1 MYNTKKQIMNWLHQ
15 VSVNDSMSK
24 PYSMSNRLS
33 LQSHF
38 LSVGV
43 PSVPIITDVT
53 AGILQF
59 TIKVYL
65 YGGHTSLNFNVSIIS
80 EQNAVTYIPVTQTN
94 ISSGLMYYTI
104 NIGVAFYKPGRY
116 RFAVSASNLFGK
128 SAMKSDVYPPADIN
142 GLEGNTNYSE
152 SYGIIFNY

>member
-1 MYNTKKQIMNWLHQ
+1 M
-15 VSVNDSMSK
+15 
-24 PYSMSNRLS
+24 
-33 LQSHF
+33 F
-38 LSVGV
+38 
-43 PSVPIITDVT
+43 
-53 AGILQF
+53 
-59 TIKVYL
+59 L

-80 EQNAVTYIPVTQTN
+80 EQNAVTYVPVTLTN
-94 ISSGLMYYTI
+94 ISSGLMNYTI
-104 NIGVAFYKPGRY
+104 AVPFNKPGRH